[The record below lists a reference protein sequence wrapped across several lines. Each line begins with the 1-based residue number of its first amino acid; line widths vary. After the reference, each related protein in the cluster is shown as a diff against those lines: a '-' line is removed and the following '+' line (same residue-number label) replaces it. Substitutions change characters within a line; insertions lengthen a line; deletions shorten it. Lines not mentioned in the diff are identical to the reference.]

1 VRLLLVIL
9 AAGFLAQ
16 CASGLDAREVDG
28 DRALVIIG
36 VAETADH
43 RDPRYALLWRLVGEG
58 ARFTDYDD
66 TRTFDAQTHSDDS
79 VRVDGIPGEFE
90 IFSVRPGIYA
100 LDGAFATLREQGVTY
115 FAQGVIE
122 HPQRPS
128 FEARAGEAVYLG
140 IWQLDIDGA
149 NAVTRVWR
157 LDPADLEAARAAAP
171 RRIPDQVALR
181 ETAPMAVACA
191 PRRINQMT
199 PRQIC

>member
-1 VRLLLVIL
+1 VIL
-9 AAGFLAQ
+9 AAGLLAQ
-16 CASGLDAREVDG
+16 CASGRAAPEVDG

-36 VAETADH
+36 VAETSDH
-43 RDPRYALLWRLVGEG
+43 RDPRYALLWRLVAEDG
-58 ARFTDYDD
+58 RFSDFDD
-66 TRTFDAQTHSDDS
+66 TRSFDARTHSDDS
-79 VRVDGIPGEFE
+79 VRIEGIPGEFE
-90 IFSVRPGIYA
+90 VFSVRPGVYA

-128 FEARAGEAVYLG
+128 FEVRRGEAVYLG

-149 NAVTRVWR
+149 IAVTRVWR
-157 LDPADLEAARAAAP
+157 LDRADLDAVRAAAP
-171 RRIPDQVALR
+171 RSIPADVALR
-181 ETAPMAVACA
+181 ETSPMAIACA